1 MKYIEIKYN
10 YNKKIDNNYQFLT
23 LTNLL
28 VFILT
33 FILYSNY
40 ISKLIVR
47 HS

>member
-10 YNKKIDNNYQFLT
+10 YNKKTDNNYQFLT
-23 LTNLL
+23 LTNLS